1 MAILQIEHLTKVFGG
16 VIALDDVSFEVA
28 ENQTTALIGPN
39 GAGKTTLFNITAG
52 TYPATQGEVRLAGQL
67 LNGIPT
73 HERVRLGIGRTFQS
87 ALLFDNLTVVENVM
101 VGQHTRTRSGML
113 ASAFRLPNT
122 QREEEVTYLEAV
134 NYLNF
139 VGLGMRANDLA
150 TNLPFGQQ
158 RLVAIA
164 RALATEPR
172 ILLLDEP
179 AAGLNTLEKMD
190 LADLIRRI
198 QEMGITVFL
207 VEHDMGL
214 VMQLADWVVVLDHG
228 QKIAAG
234 TPQQVRKDEK
244 VIAAYLGPQVVG

>member
-1 MAILQIEHLTKVFGG
+1 MSLLQLTHLTKIFGG

-28 ENQTTALIGPN
+28 ENRITALIGPN

-52 TYPATQGEVRLAGQL
+52 TYPATEGEVRLEGKL
-67 LNGIPT
+67 LNGLPA
-73 HERVRLGIGRTFQS
+73 HKRVQLGIGRTFQG
-87 ALLFDNLTVVENVM
+87 ALLFDNMTVIENVM
-101 VGQHTRTRSGML
+101 VGRHTRSHSGML
-113 ASAFRLPNT
+113 ASALRLPST
-122 QREEEVTYLEAV
+122 RREEEVTYLEAIQ
-134 NYLNF
+134 YLNL
-139 VGLGMRANDLA
+139 VGLGMRANEIA
-150 TNLPFGQQ
+150 ANLPFGQQ

-207 VEHDMGL
+207 VEHDMEL

-228 QKIAAG
+228 QKIAEG
-234 TPQQVRKDEK
+234 TVEEVRKDHK
-244 VIAAYLGPQVVG
+244 VIAAYLGHEMD